1 MSSGRWL
8 AIGLLTCLSAMPA
21 LGCTTCGCGLP
32 GSGADIGSIAGAGA
46 MFGGMESWLLQTGV
60 SIRDI
65 TGSFNETGAW
75 VDKPVGSTLRSLQ
88 IQTALTWYPRQGLA
102 FSMTLP
108 GALNRLEGA
117 RWAALG
123 KVAPLDVS
131 DEETG
136 EAIARDSQGG
146 GLADIALQGSWTVRD
161 GEGPWPAVA
170 IWGGLTL
177 PTGRA
182 AGTAADMTG
191 LGLPA
196 GQAGVAMLWSDVNWS
211 QSLNL
216 AWQQPLTPLAAG
228 PIPVFYLGRALL
240 GTWQGEVELI
250 PDGWL
255 GLGITA
261 FRAESDVPGLAES
274 ARLQAKV
281 KVTPSVEWRLAE
293 GEGIRLAVGLDPDLG
308 LSRNAMTDRTIG
320 TIYYRRI

>member
-1 MSSGRWL
+1 MNLERWL
-8 AIGLLTCLSAMPA
+8 TIGLLACLPATPA

-65 TGSFNETGAW
+65 TGSFNEAGAW

-88 IQTALTWYPRQGLA
+88 VQTALTWYPRQGLA

-123 KVAPLDVS
+123 KVAPLEVS

-136 EAIARDSQGG
+136 EAIPRDSQGG
-146 GLADIALQGSWTVRD
+146 GLADIALQSSWTVRD
-161 GEGPWPAVA
+161 GEGLWPAVA

-182 AGTAADMTG
+182 AGAAADMTG
-191 LGLPA
+191 L
-196 GQAGVAMLWSDVNWS
+196 AMLWSDVNWS

-216 AWQQPLTPLAAG
+216 AWQQPLAPLAAG

-240 GTWQGEVELI
+240 GTWQGEVEVI

-261 FRAESDVPGLAES
+261 FRAESDVPGLADS
-274 ARLQAKV
+274 AKLQAKV
-281 KVTPSVEWRLAE
+281 KCTPSLEWRLAE

-320 TIYYRRI
+320 TIYYRRL